1 MAFFKQFPIIDYD
14 IHMSGNTQKLVD
26 YFRLVD
32 VNDILAAGSTSYT
45 YYDIKNGERPDVV
58 SQKLY
63 DTPDYYW
70 TFFILNDHLKAGYD
84 SWPMA
89 DAALEKYINEKYNP
103 YIFLTIP
110 NNVRTFV
117 NGVIKND
124 GLHGFPLNQFLAIGN
139 FDNRSERGFIKEYN
153 QDTYQLVINKV
164 NDGDFSDRFTNSSF
178 KFTFPEFINPYNV
191 YSAEYANAEIIRRQ
205 WVESAYNWFINEY
218 SYGND
223 LKISFETSQP
233 EVMGGLQSQYDY
245 AEAYVNYVID
255 NQPLPIL
262 GSSKS
267 VPSISQPYYYENLN
281 GEKISAFEAF
291 YGNNQIIS
299 TGQSNPYD
307 AKNYKTNYNY
317 EVEINDAKSK
327 IKVLQP
333 NKLQEF
339 VEQFKELINE

>member
-1 MAFFKQFPIIDYD
+1 
-14 IHMSGNTQKLVD
+14 
-26 YFRLVD
+26 
-32 VNDILAAGSTSYT
+32 
-45 YYDIKNGERPDVV
+45 
-58 SQKLY
+58 
-63 DTPDYYW
+63 
-70 TFFILNDHLKAGYD
+70 
-84 SWPMA
+84 
-89 DAALEKYINEKYNP
+89 
-103 YIFLTIP
+103 
-110 NNVRTFV
+110 
-117 NGVIKND
+117 
-124 GLHGFPLNQFLAIGN
+124 
-139 FDNRSERGFIKEYN
+139 KEYN